1 MSQKESID
9 YSELHQLDS
18 PANRLMRKDIWGSQD
33 IGQQSFITP
42 HYLDELIRKAGINAN
57 TYVLD
62 IGSGVGGPAIY
73 IAQKTGCRIM
83 GIEISDVGVERARK
97 FASDSGLS
105 NRATFHLGDA
115 MEMPFPENEFDVVI
129 SLNVMNVFEDKIGLF
144 RQVLRVLK
152 TNGVFAFLSGAVDMP
167 ADPEVVKR
175 MSRGCLITEYYDTA
189 DSYKTKL
196 KQAGFRVIEVIEYVE
211 DCRIQVKLWGDA
223 FKKHYDAIVKEQGK
237 ETTNHHVKY
246 FDTYVRLID
255 EGRAGNYLF
264 ISRKPNS

>member
-1 MSQKESID
+1 MKQKESID

-18 PANRLMRKDIWGSQD
+18 PANRLMRKTIWGNQD

-42 HYLDELIRKAGINAN
+42 PYLDELIRKTGIDAD

-83 GIEISDVGVERARK
+83 GIDVSDVGVERARK
-97 FASDSGLS
+97 FATDSGLS
-105 NRATFHLGDA
+105 DRATFHLGDA
-115 MEMPFPENEFDVVI
+115 MEMPFPENAFNVII
-129 SLNVMNVFEDKIGLF
+129 SLNVINVFKDKEGLF

-152 TNGVFAFLSGAVDMP
+152 PKGIFTFLSGAIDMP
-167 ADPEVVKR
+167 ADPEVIKR
-175 MSRGCLITEYYDTA
+175 MSRGCLIPEYYDTVG
-189 DSYKTKL
+189 SYKTKL
-196 KQAGFRVIEVIEYVE
+196 KQAGFRVMEVIEYVE
-211 DCRIQVKLWGDA
+211 DCRIQIKLWGDA

-237 ETTNHHVKY
+237 ETTDHHVKY

>member
-18 PANRLMRKDIWGSQD
+18 PANQLMRKDIWGDQD

-42 HYLDELIRKAGINAN
+42 SYLDELIRKTEIDEDS
-57 TYVLD
+57 YVLD

-73 IAQKTGCRIM
+73 IAQQTGCRIM
-83 GIEISDVGVERARK
+83 GIEISDVGVERAKK
-97 FASDSGLS
+97 FAADSGLS
-105 NRATFHLGDA
+105 DRAAFHLGDA
-115 MEMPFPENEFDVVI
+115 MEMPFPDNTFDVVI
-129 SLNVMNVFEDKIGLF
+129 SLNVINVFKDKEELF
-144 RQVLRVLK
+144 RKVLRVLK
-152 TNGVFAFLSGAVDMP
+152 PNGKFAFLSGAIDMP
-167 ADPEVVKR
+167 DDPEVFKR

-189 DSYKTKL
+189 GSYKAKL
-196 KQAGFRVIEVIEYVE
+196 KQAGFRVVEVIEYVE
-211 DCRIQVKLWGDA
+211 DCRVQVKLWGDA
-223 FKKHYDAIVKEQGK
+223 FNKYYDAIVKEQGRD
-237 ETTNHHVKY
+237 TTDHHVKY

>member
-1 MSQKESID
+1 MKQKESID

-18 PANRLMRKDIWGSQD
+18 PANRLMRKTIWGNQD

-42 HYLDELIRKAGINAN
+42 PYLDELIRRTGIDADS
-57 TYVLD
+57 YVLD

-83 GIEISDVGVERARK
+83 GIEISNVGVERARK
-97 FASDSGLS
+97 FAADSGLGD
-105 NRATFHLGDA
+105 RATFHLGDA
-115 MEMPFPENEFDVVI
+115 MEMPFPENTFDVAI
-129 SLNVMNVFEDKIGLF
+129 SLNVINVFKDKEGLF

-152 TNGVFAFLSGAVDMP
+152 PEGLFTFLSGAVDMP

-189 DSYKTKL
+189 GSYKTKL
-196 KQAGFRVIEVIEYVE
+196 KQAGFRVMEVIEYVE
-211 DCRIQVKLWGDA
+211 DCRIQIKLWGDA
-223 FKKHYDAIVKEQGK
+223 FNKHYDAIVKEQGK
-237 ETTNHHVKY
+237 ETTDHHIKY
-246 FDTYVRLID
+246 FETYVRLID

-264 ISRKPNS
+264 ISRKPKS